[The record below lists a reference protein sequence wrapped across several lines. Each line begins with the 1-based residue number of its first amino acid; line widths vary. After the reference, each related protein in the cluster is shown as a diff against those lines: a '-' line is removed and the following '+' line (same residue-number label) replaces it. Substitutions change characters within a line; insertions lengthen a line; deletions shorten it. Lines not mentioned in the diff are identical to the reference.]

1 MKIVVA
7 VAPPKVSIIIAAL
20 NNAQTIDECLKAVF
34 ELNYPKDSLEV
45 IVVDGGSKDA
55 TVKIAEKYPAKVISA
70 PLNAPAAYNYAMKIA
85 CNDVL
90 GFIDSDA
97 KVEKEWLNKLVTHLT
112 DPQVAGVSG
121 GIETWNTENAW
132 ARSIG
137 YDMAN
142 RYSRLKKYAT
152 RIATMNLLIKKSI
165 IEEAGGFDEYL
176 PSQYDTD
183 LGFRITC
190 RGYKIVFDPNAKCY
204 HFNRTTVRAY
214 FRQQLQYG
222 KNTLKLYFKHSK
234 LAKGDEITDFLMNIQ
249 PALMLAVIVLFLCGI
264 IEMLRPLWYAS
275 ALILALVFVYYVYA
289 AVKLSIKFK
298 DKAAMRLVVLYFVRA
313 FAWLTG
319 AVVTTVRFLLGDRR
333 QGAKSG

>member
-1 MKIVVA
+1 MKIVAA

-20 NNAQTIDECLKAVF
+20 NNEHTMGECLKAVF

-55 TVKIAEKYPAKVISA
+55 TVKIAEKYPAKVIST
-70 PLNAPAAYNYAMKIA
+70 PLNAPAAYNYAIKIA

-183 LGFRITC
+183 LGFRITR

-249 PALMLAVIVLFLCGI
+249 PALMLAVIVFFLCGI

-275 ALILALVFVYYVYA
+275 ALILALVFVYYVYS

-298 DKAAMRLVVLYFVRA
+298 DKAAMRLVVLYFVRT

-319 AVVTTVRFLLGDRR
+319 AAVTTVRFLLGV
-333 QGAKSG
+333 GGKTKNG